1 MISRIIT
8 FVVTIAL
15 AVYVMRQVRKPDKFA
30 GRVFLWAMNLSH
42 SGLTDWGLRQVA
54 IEKTFKVLDIGCG
67 GGRTIQTLAGIA
79 SEGTVSGVDY
89 ASGSVAVSRSK
100 NAEAIKNGRVDIR
113 EGPISHLPFPDN
125 SFDLATAIETQYYWP
140 DLVNDMKEVRRV
152 LKPGGQLVVIAE
164 TYKGGRWDTLKA
176 PVMKL
181 LKSTHLSAGDQRQL
195 FASGGYDD
203 IQIIENQKKGWI
215 CAIGRK
221 PREQQSLTPN

>member
-1 MISRIIT
+1 
-8 FVVTIAL
+8 
-15 AVYVMRQVRKPDKFA
+15 MRQVRKPDKFA
-30 GRVFLWAMNLSH
+30 GRAFLWAMNLSH
-42 SGLTDWGLRQVA
+42 SRLTDWGLRQVA
-54 IEKTFKVLDIGCG
+54 IDKTFKVLDIGCG

-89 ASGSVAVSRSK
+89 ASGSVAASRSK
-100 NAEAIKNGRVDIR
+100 NAELIKNGRVDIR
-113 EGPISHLPFPDN
+113 EGSVSHLPFPDN

-152 LKPGGQLVVIAE
+152 LKPGGRLVVIAE

-181 LKSTHLSAGDQRQL
+181 LKSTHLSADDQRHL
-195 FASGGYDD
+195 FASGGYDE

-221 PREQQSLTPN
+221 PRDS